1 MRRLTI
7 SKRETVT
14 QFNDNLMAQFNEGR
28 GHKRIRTL
36 KIFEFENTRSHVKK
50 CFDHWET
57 SNTEKQ
63 VTMNM
68 AGRP

>member
-14 QFNDNLMAQFNEGR
+14 QFNDNLVAQFNEGM

-50 CFDHWET
+50 CCGH
-57 SNTEKQ
+57 
-63 VTMNM
+63 
-68 AGRP
+68 